1 MNATDIA
8 ASRMDL
14 VSASLLERWQRVP
27 TAIVAD
33 LSNGACQIDPD
44 IRPLCS
50 AGQQPKLLG
59 RALTVQCVPPDF
71 GAVVRAL
78 EVARAGHVLVI
89 AAQAHRATAMI
100 GSILGGYLRGRGAAG
115 IACDGAVRDVE
126 DLAVWRDFSV
136 FTRFVTPRGPTSS
149 VHGEVNCTVNFG
161 GRQIA
166 PGDIVIGDD
175 DGLVSLTPQEALDMI
190 EAAEQKLALER
201 QWRQRLAA
209 GMTVA
214 EALAIPFECEVP
226 SGQESG
232 AER

>member
-1 MNATDIA
+1 MTATDIA
-8 ASRMDL
+8 ASHMDL

-44 IRPLCS
+44 IRPLRG
-50 AGQQPKLLG
+50 AGQQPKLFG
-59 RALTVQCVPPDF
+59 RALTVQCAPPDF

-78 EVARAGHVLVI
+78 EVARAGQVLVI

-100 GSILGGYLRGRGAAG
+100 GSILGGYLRSRGAAG

-126 DLAVWRDFSV
+126 DLAAWPDFSV
-136 FTRFVTPRGPTSS
+136 FTRFVTPRGPSS
-149 VHGEVNCTVNFG
+149 SMHGEVNCTVNFG

-175 DGLVSLTPQEALDMI
+175 DGLVSLTPQDAARMI
-190 EAAEQKLALER
+190 ERAETKLALEQ
-201 QWRQRLAA
+201 QWRKRLAA

-214 EALAIPFECEVP
+214 EALALPFED
-226 SGQESG
+226 GLT
-232 AER
+232 

>member
-1 MNATDIA
+1 MTANDNAV
-8 ASRMDL
+8 SRMDL
-14 VSASLLERWQRVP
+14 VSASLLERWQRIP

-44 IRPLCS
+44 IRPLCG
-50 AGQQPKLLG
+50 AGQQPKLFG
-59 RALTVQCVPPDF
+59 RALTVQCMPPDF

-100 GSILGGYLRGRGAAG
+100 GSILGGYLRSRGAAG

-126 DLAVWRDFSV
+126 DLAAWRDFSV
-136 FTRFVTPRGPTSS
+136 FTRFITPRGPSS
-149 VHGEVNCTVNFG
+149 SAHGEVNCTVTFG

-175 DGLVSLTPQEALDMI
+175 DGLVSLTPREAVGMI
-190 EAAEQKLALER
+190 EAAEMKLALER

-209 GMTVA
+209 GMTAA
-214 EALAIPFECEVP
+214 EALALPFEAEVP
-226 SGQESG
+226 ARQ
-232 AER
+232 